1 MKLIS
6 VIVPVFNAEK
16 EIEKCLKSILNQTYK
31 DIEVIV
37 INDGST
43 DNSLDVI
50 KRTIGE
56 DSRAKLIDIENRGVS
71 AARNLGIK
79 EATGEYFCFVDA
91 DDYIDETLI
100 EQLVPYTEKD
110 LDIVKYKAVSVDK
123 EGNQLEFFKGEVFEE
138 KNGMEAFNLLYADDV
153 MLQVPWLYLYKKQ
166 YIIDND
172 FSYPEGRVHEDFA
185 RTILMILKANK
196 MCSTNICGYYY
207 VQTDISITRGN
218 DDERTFQKSM
228 DIIYH
233 YDYITKEIEKYNL
246 DEDTKINVK
255 SYLAN
260 NVILEAGNLSGEN
273 QKKYIKALKTRKVF
287 ENIPIKNI
295 KQLIKRILLKID
307 VNLYLKL
314 R

>member
-1 MKLIS
+1 MRLVSI
-6 VIVPVFNAEK
+6 IVPVYNAEK

-31 DIEVIV
+31 NIELIV

-43 DNSLDVI
+43 DGSLDVI
-50 KRTIGE
+50 KKNIE
-56 DSRAKLIDIENRGVS
+56 NDSRAKLFDIENRGVS

-100 EQLVPYTEKD
+100 EKLITYTEKD
-110 LDIVKYKAVSVDK
+110 YDIIKYKAVSVDK
-123 EGNQLEFFKGEVFEE
+123 DGNQLEFFKGNVFEE
-138 KNGMEAFNLLYADDV
+138 KNGADAFNDLYADDV

-166 YIIDND
+166 YIIDNE

-185 RTILMILKANK
+185 RTILMILKAKK
-196 MCSTNICGYYY
+196 MCSSNICGYYY
-207 VQTDISITRGN
+207 VQTDKSITRGN

-233 YDYITKEIEKYNL
+233 YDYIIKEIEKYNL
-246 DEDTKINVK
+246 DENTKINVK

-260 NVILEAGNLSGEN
+260 NVILEAGNLSGDN
-273 QKKYIKALKTRKVF
+273 QKRYIKALKVRNVF
-287 ENIPIKNI
+287 KNIPINNL

>member
-6 VIVPVFNAEK
+6 IIIPVYNAEK
-16 EIEKCLKSILNQTYK
+16 EIERCIKSILNQTYK
-31 DIEVIV
+31 NIEVII

-43 DNSLDVI
+43 DSSLEII
-50 KRTIGE
+50 KKCIKE
-56 DSRAKLIDIENRGVS
+56 DSRVKLFDTENKGVS

-79 EATGEYFCFVDA
+79 EASGEYFCFVDA
-91 DDYIDETLI
+91 DDYVDEALI
-100 EQLVPYTEKD
+100 EKLITYTEND
-110 LDIVKYKAVSVDK
+110 YDIVKYKAVSVDK
-123 EGNQLEFFKGEVFEE
+123 NGKKIEDFDGNTFEE
-138 KNGMEAFNLLYADDV
+138 KNGADAFNSLYANDV

-166 YIIDND
+166 FIVEND

-185 RTILMILKANK
+185 RTILMILKAKK

-207 VQTDISITRGN
+207 VQTDKSITRGN
-218 DDERTFQKSM
+218 DDERSFQKSM

-233 YDYITKEIEKYNL
+233 YDYIINEIEKYNL
-246 DEDTKINVK
+246 DSDTKINVRA
-255 SYLAN
+255 YLAN
-260 NVILEAGNLSGEN
+260 NVILEADNLSGDN
-273 QKKYIKALKTRKVF
+273 QKRYIKALKTRKVF

>member
-6 VIVPVFNAEK
+6 IIIPVYNAEK
-16 EIEKCLKSILNQTYK
+16 EIERCIKSILNQTYK
-31 DIEVIV
+31 NIEVII

-43 DNSLDVI
+43 DSSLEII
-50 KRTIGE
+50 KKCIKE
-56 DSRAKLIDIENRGVS
+56 DSRVKLFDTENKGVS

-79 EATGEYFCFVDA
+79 EASGEYFCFVDA
-91 DDYIDETLI
+91 DDYVDEALI
-100 EQLVPYTEKD
+100 EKLITYTEKD
-110 LDIVKYKAVSVDK
+110 YDIIKYKAVSMDK
-123 EGNQLEFFKGEVFEE
+123 NGKNIEYFNGNTFEE
-138 KNGMEAFNLLYADDV
+138 KNGADAFNSLYANDV

-166 YIIDND
+166 FIVEND

-185 RTILMILKANK
+185 RTILMILKAKK

-207 VQTDISITRGN
+207 VQTDKSITRGN
-218 DDERTFQKSM
+218 DDERSFQKSM

-233 YDYITKEIEKYNL
+233 YDYIINEIEKYNL
-246 DEDTKINVK
+246 DSDTKINVRA
-255 SYLAN
+255 YLAN
-260 NVILEAGNLSGEN
+260 NVILEADNLSGDN
-273 QKKYIKALKTRKVF
+273 QKRYIKALKTRKVF

-295 KQLIKRILLKID
+295 KQLIKRMLLKID